1 MSTIAQVRDALQT
14 MFSRCAESA
23 NSKHQ
28 IIQRQR
34 KFTAVSI
41 AKTFI
46 LGLLQNPDASSE
58 QLAGMA
64 ASCDAFVSKQAI
76 EKRYTMRAARFFESL
91 FCEATKLVVQS
102 DESLAPILERFTE
115 VNIGD
120 SSAIQLP
127 DSQQDQFQGRGGSHG
142 FGKSAM
148 KLQTELDLRT
158 GCLKCVE
165 AESSRAPDVSCAR
178 QTVNRESG
186 TLRIND
192 LGYFNTA
199 TFADLA
205 AQDAWFLSRIQR
217 TTTVWKADK
226 NKGSV
231 IRFLMSQK
239 QTFIDCQVAIGTKH
253 KIPCRLIAWRVPG
266 KVPAERRRKLKLN
279 QKKRGRGT
287 PTKEAL
293 AACDWMFLVTN
304 LPAEKLNAKEAI
316 VLYRARWQIELL
328 FKRWKSIGLVSL
340 LKAKNDAATMVRLW
354 ARLCAALIQHWITVL
369 CGWRSE
375 HLISFARV
383 AKMIPTIVENLADRL
398 MLPSSIQSKE
408 IERLLIRFQTKT
420 EKSARRDK
428 RKKIGTLELLRNPE
442 KLDYLLS

>member
-1 MSTIAQVRDALQT
+1 MSTIAQVKDAIQR
-14 MFSRCAESA
+14 MFSECAEAA
-23 NSKHQ
+23 NAEHQ
-28 IIQRQR
+28 VIQRRR

-46 LGLLQNPDASSE
+46 LGLLQDPDSSSQ

-64 ASCDAFVSKQAI
+64 ASCDAFVTKQAI
-76 EKRYTMRAARFFESL
+76 EKRYTIRAAQFFETL
-91 FCEATKLVVQS
+91 FRKATKLVVQS
-102 DESLAPILERFTE
+102 DQSLAPILERFTE

-120 SSAIQLP
+120 SSSITLP
-127 DSQQDQFQGRGGSHG
+127 DSQQDQFQGRGGTNG

-165 AESSRAPDVSCAR
+165 VESGRAPDVSCAR
-178 QTVNRESG
+178 QSIGRDAG

-205 AQDAWFLSRIQR
+205 AQEAWFLSRVQR
-217 TTTVWKADK
+217 TTTVWKDNK
-226 NKGSV
+226 NMGNV
-231 IRFLMSQK
+231 IKFLISQK
-239 QTFIDCQVAIGTKH
+239 HYFIDCQVEIGTKH
-253 KIPCRLIAWRVPG
+253 KIVCRLIAW
-266 KVPAERRRKLKLN
+266 KVPTKVAAERRRKLKLA
-279 QKKRGRGT
+279 QKKRGRGA

-304 LPAEKLNAKEAI
+304 LPPEKLSAKEAI

-328 FKRWKSIGLVSL
+328 FKRWKSIGLVDL
-340 LKAKNDAATMVRLW
+340 LNGKNDAMTMVRLW
-354 ARLCAALIQHWITVL
+354 ARLCAALIQHWLSVL
-369 CGWRSE
+369 CGWRSD

-383 AKMIPTIVENLADRL
+383 AKMIPVIVENLADRL
-398 MLPSSIQSKE
+398 MLPAQIQSNE
-408 IERLLIRFQTKT
+408 IERILIRFRNRT

-428 RKKIGTLELLRNPE
+428 RKKIGTIELLRNPE